1 MEGDYPFRTGRGS
14 TGNLESYG
22 DPFDPANPHYGKD
35 VFATSSMI
43 AGGQAPEDGW
53 MYRGTDMP
61 AVPQGQKGYYTMVN
75 TGPGLRTMNDGI
87 LDEGAQDTTWRFVSE
102 KEEEPAPR
110 QALPAQ
116 DDPAPDG
123 PTIYDSTADWINIAR
138 AEDQGRNRMP
148 FVGPNWSDGNKTY
161 GDIPYDPL
169 LSLEMFYPAGQN
181 QFQQNNESPY
191 DGGLLSAALG
201 GASGGGGNLNTSMIR
216 NSAGGYGGSSA
227 TKSPGTSYDLRANLR

>member
-1 MEGDYPFRTGRGS
+1 MARNAA
-14 TGNLESYG
+14 GNLESYG
-22 DPFDPANPHYGKD
+22 DPFDPNNPRYGQD

-43 AGGQAPEDGW
+43 DGGIAPEDGW
-53 MYRGTDMP
+53 SYRGFNAP
-61 AVPQGQKGYYTMVN
+61 KVPEGQKGYYVMTNSVA
-75 TGPGLRTMNDGI
+75 GPQTVNDGI
-87 LDEGAQDTTWRFVSE
+87 VDQGQQDTTWRFVADQE
-102 KEEEPAPR
+102 KAPDAGPQQPR
-110 QALPAQ
+110 A

-161 GDIPYDPL
+161 ADIPYDPL
-169 LSLEMFYPAGQN
+169 LSLEMFYPTAQN

-201 GASGGGGNLNTSMIR
+201 GASGGGNLNTSMIR
-216 NSAGGYGGSSA
+216 NAAGGYGPVPYDTTNA
-227 TKSPGTSYDLRANLR
+227 PGTSYNLRASLR

>member
-22 DPFDPANPHYGKD
+22 DPFDPANPNYGKD

-43 AGGQAPEDGW
+43 DGGMPIENGW

-61 AVPQGQKGYYTMVN
+61 SVPEGQKGYFTMVN

-87 LDEGAQDTTWRFVSE
+87 LDEGAQDTTWRFVAEDE
-102 KEEEPAPR
+102 KAPEAAPR
-110 QALPAQ
+110 QQMA
-116 DDPAPDG
+116 DDPAPQG
-123 PTIYDSTADWINIAR
+123 PTIYDSTEDWIRIAR

-169 LSLEMFYPAGQN
+169 LSLEMFYPTAQN
-181 QFQQNNESPY
+181 QFQQNNKSPY
-191 DGGLLSAALG
+191 DGGLLSASLAG
-201 GASGGGGNLNTSMIR
+201 MGGGGSLDTSMIR